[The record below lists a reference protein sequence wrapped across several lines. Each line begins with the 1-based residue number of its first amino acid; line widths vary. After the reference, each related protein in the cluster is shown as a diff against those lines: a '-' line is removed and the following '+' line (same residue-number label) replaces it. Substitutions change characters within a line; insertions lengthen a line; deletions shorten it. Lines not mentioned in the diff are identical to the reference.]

1 MSKIK
6 IEDIQEELYKDGW
19 SLISTEYKNLDTEM
33 IFECSE
39 GHRVYST
46 WKKLRNRRE
55 CPVCQRNEFK
65 DQKEVLVPKKKGEH
79 RVLGLDQATR
89 ISGWSLFSD
98 GKLLRYG
105 TFETQLDDEIA
116 RDNTIKNWLISM
128 INNWQ
133 PDFVALEGIQY
144 QKQVGVT
151 TFETLARLQGIL
163 LNCLYEE
170 QIPYEICHTAAW
182 RKYCGVSGRTRAD
195 KKRSMQMLIKE
206 WYDVSV
212 SNDCADAIGI
222 GKYAVDNFNKQPE
235 IISWE

>member
-6 IEDIQEELYKDGW
+6 ISDIQEELQKDGW
-19 SLISTEYKNLDTEM
+19 TLISTEYKNLDTEM

-39 GHRVYST
+39 GHRVYSS

-55 CPVCQRNEFK
+55 CPVCLRNEFK
-65 DQKEVLVPKKKGEH
+65 DQKEVLVPKKKGEY
-79 RVLGLDQATR
+79 RVLALDQATKV
-89 ISGWSLFSD
+89 SGWSLFSD
-98 GKLLRYG
+98 GELLRYG
-105 TFETQLDDEIA
+105 TFETQLSDEIA

-128 INNWQ
+128 INNWE
-133 PDFVALEGIQY
+133 PDFVGIEGIQY

-170 QIPYEICHTAAW
+170 QIPYEICHTGVW
-182 RKYCGVSGRTRAD
+182 RKYCGVTGRTRVD
-195 KKRSMQMLIKE
+195 KKRSMQQLVKE

-212 SNDCADAIGI
+212 TDDCADAIGI
-222 GKYAVDNFNKQPE
+222 GRYIIDNFAKKPE
-235 IISWE
+235 IVSWE

>member
-6 IEDIQEELYKDGW
+6 IEDIQEELSKDGW
-19 SLISTEYKNLDTEM
+19 TLISTEYKNLDTEM
-33 IFECSE
+33 VFECSE
-39 GHRVYST
+39 GHRVYSS
-46 WKKLRNRRE
+46 WKKLRTRRE

-65 DQKEVLVPKKKGEH
+65 DQKEILVPKKKDEY
-79 RVLGLDQATR
+79 RVLALDQATR
-89 ISGWSLFSD
+89 ISGWSLFSN
-98 GKLLRYG
+98 GELLRYG
-105 TFETQLDDEIA
+105 TFETQLDNEIA

-133 PDFVALEGIQY
+133 PDLVALEGIQY

-170 QIPYEICHTAAW
+170 GIQYEICHTAAW
-182 RKYCGVSGRTRAD
+182 RKHCGVIGRTRVD
-195 KKRSMQMLIKE
+195 KKKSMQILIKK

-235 IISWE
+235 IVSWE